1 MSVSERSPLTRRGA
15 SGVSPRPQQPERS
28 LLMMADATVRTSAGE
43 VSSGTTSSTAFRA
56 FAFRRPPTYCGGDCS
71 AASPCGRLRCRFDL
85 SRGERVSSRAPA
97 GRAGRAS
104 GDSAARPR
112 PPTHLECG
120 RRLPRRLRLPTGSR
134 ALNFDLSLPHHLS
147 LPGRSRRAHPA
158 AQMRRIGRLS
168 SAAAAWSG
176 LGLGRFFLRTRQG
189 PRKVPRT
196 TLSGF
201 KRF

>member
-85 SRGERVSSRAPA
+85 SRGERVVSCPRGTCWPRFRRFSGTSSSSDSSGVRTAASSPSSSPNRESGSEFRPEPASSSEPA
-97 GRAGRAS
+97 GSLTS
-104 GDSAARPR
+104 GSSCGPDAPNW
-112 PPTHLECG
+112 PPLVG
-120 RRLPRRLRLPTGSR
+120 RRGMVRPWTWTFFSEDP
-134 ALNFDLSLPHHLS
+134 
-147 LPGRSRRAHPA
+147 PGT
-158 AQMRRIGRLS
+158 QKS
-168 SAAAAWSG
+168 SAYH
-176 LGLGRFFLRTRQG
+176 L
-189 PRKVPRT
+189 
-196 TLSGF
+196 